1 MTESWT
7 GRFVKIASLSV
18 GLSILAP
25 PLWALRPGEPEQ
37 EKPLTRGFHRLEFAL
52 GEDASLG
59 CSLWMPPLQH
69 EGEVPLVLALH
80 YGGEV
85 TPHLSMGFLQSLV
98 VPGLKKLGAVIVAPD
113 CPGDGWTDE
122 ASERAVLAL
131 LDYAVRNWPVDRRRI
146 VVTGYSLGGI
156 GTWFFAARHPEIF
169 SAAVP
174 MAGRPVIDAGLRVPV
189 YAIHGRRDEVIDVEP
204 ARRAIDALRAEGV
217 EAHLV
222 IVKGTTHYETRR
234 FAGPLK
240 GAVEWLQNVWD
251 TAPHP
256 SR

>member
-1 MTESWT
+1 MTVCFST
-7 GRFVKIASLSV
+7 LTT
-18 GLSILAP
+18 AP
-25 PLWALRPGEPEQ
+25 WALAAGEA
-37 EKPLTRGFHRLEFAL
+37 EKTEPPARGFHRLEFAL
-52 GEDASLG
+52 SEDASLG

-69 EGEVPLVLALH
+69 GDEVPLVLALH

-131 LDYAVRNWPVDRRRI
+131 LDYAVRNWPIDRRRI

-156 GTWFFAARHPEIF
+156 GTWFLAARHPEIF

-189 YAIHGRRDEVIDVEP
+189 YAIHGRRDEVIDLEP
-204 ARRAIDALRAEGV
+204 TRQAIDVLRAEGV
-217 EAHLV
+217 NAQLV
-222 IVKGTTHYETRR
+222 IVKGATHCETRR
-234 FAGPLK
+234 FAAPLK
-240 GAVEWLQNVWD
+240 GAVEWLRDVWD
-251 TAPHP
+251 TAPQP

>member
-1 MTESWT
+1 MTESWAR
-7 GRFVKIASLSV
+7 RFVRIALLSV
-18 GLSILAP
+18 GLFVLAMTS
-25 PLWALRPGEPEQ
+25 WAEQ
-37 EKPLTRGFHRLEFAL
+37 PDEAGREGQLTRGFHRLEFAL
-52 GEDASLG
+52 SEDASLG

-69 EGEVPLVLALH
+69 GDEVPLVLALH

-85 TPHLSMGFLQSLV
+85 TPHLSMGFLQSVV

-174 MAGRPVIDAGLRVPV
+174 MAGRPVIDAVLRVPV

-204 ARRAIDALRAEGV
+204 TRRAIDALRAEGV
-217 EAHLV
+217 DAHLV
-222 IVKGTTHYETRR
+222 IVKGPTHYETRR

-240 GAVEWLQNVWD
+240 DAVDWLQEVWD
-251 TAPHP
+251 TAPQT

>member
-1 MTESWT
+1 MAQSWA
-7 GRFVKIASLSV
+7 GRYVKITTLSLCFSV
-18 GLSILAP
+18 LATTS
-25 PLWALRPGEPEQ
+25 WALRPIEADQ
-37 EKPLTRGFHRLEFAL
+37 EEPLTQGFHRLEFAL

-59 CSLWMPPLQH
+59 CSLWTPPLQH
-69 EGEVPLVLALH
+69 ESEVPLVLALH

-98 VPGLKKLGAVIVAPD
+98 VPGLKKLGAIIVAPD

-156 GTWFFAARHPEIF
+156 GTWFLAARHPEIF

-174 MAGRPVIDAGLRVPV
+174 MAGRPVIDTGLRVPV
-189 YAIHGRRDEVIDVEP
+189 YAIHGRRDEVIDIDP
-204 ARRAIDALRAEGV
+204 TRRAIDAMRAEGL

-222 IVKGTTHYETRR
+222 IVKGTTHYETGR
-234 FAGPLK
+234 FARPLR
-240 GAVEWLQNVWD
+240 GAVEWLQGFWN
-251 TAPHP
+251 TAPHL

>member
-1 MTESWT
+1 M
-7 GRFVKIASLSV
+7 
-18 GLSILAP
+18 
-25 PLWALRPGEPEQ
+25 PL
-37 EKPLTRGFHRLEFAL
+37 
-52 GEDASLG
+52 
-59 CSLWMPPLQH
+59 LQH

-85 TPHLSMGFLQSLV
+85 TEHLSMEFLQSLV

-122 ASERAVLAL
+122 ASEHAVLAM

-156 GTWFFAARHPEIF
+156 GTWFLAARHPEIF

-174 MAGRPVIDAGLRVPV
+174 IAGRPVADGKLRMPV
-189 YAIHGRRDEVIDVEP
+189 YAIHGRRDEVIDLEP
-204 ARRAIDALRAEGV
+204 TRQAIDVLRAEGV
-217 EAHLV
+217 NAQLV
-222 IVKGTTHYETRR
+222 IIKGATHYETRR

-240 GAVEWLQNVWD
+240 GAVEWLHDVWD
-251 TAPHP
+251 TAPQP
-256 SR
+256 CR

>member
-156 GTWFFAARHPEIF
+156 GTWFLAARHPEIF

-174 MAGRPVIDAGLRVPV
+174 MAGRPVGDADVRVPI
-189 YAIHGRRDEVIDVEP
+189 YAINAGRDEVIDIEPTRQAIESLRARGARVELIVVKGPTHYQPQGFVEP
-204 ARRAIDALRAEGV
+204 LKNAVTWLRQLW
-217 EAHLV
+217 EA
-222 IVKGTTHYETRR
+222 
-234 FAGPLK
+234 
-240 GAVEWLQNVWD
+240 
-251 TAPHP
+251 
-256 SR
+256 SS